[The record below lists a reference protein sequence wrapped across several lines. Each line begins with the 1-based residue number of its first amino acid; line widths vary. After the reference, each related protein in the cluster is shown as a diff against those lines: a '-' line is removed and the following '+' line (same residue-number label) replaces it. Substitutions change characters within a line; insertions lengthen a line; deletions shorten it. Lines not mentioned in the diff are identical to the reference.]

1 MTRLRFTFI
10 ALALLLL
17 LPLGLLVSRALV
29 SLANERELRHQI
41 VAERIFDEM
50 ERELTALVRR
60 EEERPFEH
68 YRSYYVLE
76 SSGTSIRSPLADP
89 SFEPFILD
97 YFLESPD
104 GTLTSP
110 RLDDGAHVTLALVQ
124 TLLASG
130 FEEGSRQ
137 PVAEQR
143 QQQVPGTTLA
153 LSKARQQDE
162 ASKENAASDSYLSEL
177 NRGAS
182 SRSDR
187 ASKLSQSVARNV
199 VPYSEEEEQEAYR
212 QELEM
217 DDLQARGASQVHTWQ
232 ALDVVLES
240 LVGQWLDERHLVLY
254 RSAIIDAATY
264 RQGLVVDADQLVE
277 WLAAQVLAGSE
288 LADRV
293 EVMLAPSE
301 ETAYN
306 NGGFRYRHQFAEPFG
321 SVASLITLSPLPE
334 AGGVS
339 FVYVLSALT
348 LLMGTAGLVGI
359 YRMVTVR
366 LAYAERRQNFVSA
379 VSHELKTPLTAIR
392 MYGEMLRD
400 GLVSKEEKRHQYYE
414 VITNESERLTRLVNN
429 VLELSKLER
438 RDRSSSPVA
447 GPLLPVLEEARDV
460 VTPHAAGEGFAI
472 ELDVAADLPDAIYD
486 RDALLQVLFNLIDNA
501 VKYSKSAQTR
511 EILLRARRKDDV
523 VEISVSDRGPG
534 VSEAHLKHVFEPF
547 YRAEAELTR
556 RSRGTGIGLALVRGL
571 IESMGGS
578 VRGENGADG
587 GFVVRLTLPLAAST

>member
-1 MTRLRFTFI
+1 MTRLRFTFV

-60 EEERPFEH
+60 EEDRPFEH
-68 YRSYYVLE
+68 YRSYYVSE
-76 SSGTSIRSPLADP
+76 SSGTPIRSPLADP
-89 SFEPFILD
+89 PDEPFILD

-104 GTLTSP
+104 GSLTSP
-110 RLDDGAHVTLALVQ
+110 RLDDGAQVTLALVQ

-130 FEEGSRQ
+130 FEKGSRQ
-137 PVAEQR
+137 PVAEQK
-143 QQQVPGTTLA
+143 QQQVPGTTLV
-153 LSKARQQDE
+153 LRKARRQDE
-162 ASKENAASDSYLSEL
+162 FAKENAASNSYLSEL
-177 NRGAS
+177 NRGAA

-187 ASKLSQSVARNV
+187 VSKLSQSVARNV
-199 VPYSEEEEQEAYR
+199 MPYSEGEEQEVYR

-217 DDLQARGASQVHTWQ
+217 DDANRAHTWE

-240 LVGQWLDERHLVLY
+240 LVGQRLDERHLVLY
-254 RSAIIDAATY
+254 RLAVIDGATY
-264 RQGLVVDADQLVE
+264 RQGLVVDADRLVQ
-277 WLAAQVLAGSE
+277 WLAAQVLAGGE
-288 LADRV
+288 LANRV

-301 ETAYN
+301 EPSYH

-321 SVASLITLSPLPE
+321 SFASLITLAPLPE

-348 LLMGTAGLVGI
+348 LFMGTAGLVGI

-366 LAYAERRQNFVSA
+366 LAFAERRQNFVSA

-400 GLVSKEEKRHQYYE
+400 GLVSNEEKRQQYYE

-438 RDRSSSPVA
+438 RDRSVSPVA
-447 GPLLPVLEEARDV
+447 GPLLPVLEEAREV
-460 VTPHAAGEGFAI
+460 VTPHAADEGFAI
-472 ELDVAADLPDAIYD
+472 GLDVAADLPEVIYD

-501 VKYSKSAQTR
+501 LKYSKSAQTR
-511 EILLRARRKDDV
+511 EILLRARQKDDV
-523 VEISVSDRGPG
+523 VEISVSDQGPG
-534 VSEAHLKHVFEPF
+534 VSEAHLKHIFEPF

>member
-1 MTRLRFTFI
+1 MTRLRVTFL

-60 EEERPFEH
+60 EEDRPFEH
-68 YRSYYVLE
+68 YRSYYVSE

-89 SFEPFILD
+89 PEEPFILD

-110 RLDDGAHVTLALVQ
+110 RLDDGAQVTLALVQ

-130 FEEGSRQ
+130 FGGRWRQ
-137 PVAEQR
+137 LGAEKR

-153 LSKARQQDE
+153 LSKTE
-162 ASKENAASDSYLSEL
+162 LSKENAASDSYLSEL
-177 NRGAS
+177 NRGAA
-182 SRSDR
+182 SRRDR

-199 VPYSEEEEQEAYR
+199 MPYSEGEDQEAYR
-212 QELEM
+212 RELEM
-217 DDLQARGASQVHTWQ
+217 DGLDGLSQLKNWE

-240 LVGQWLDERHLVLY
+240 LVGQRLDERHLVLY
-254 RSAIIDAATY
+254 RSAVIDAATY
-264 RQGLVVDADQLVE
+264 RQGFVVDANRLVQ
-277 WLAAQVLAGSE
+277 WLAMQVLAGSE
-288 LADRV
+288 LATRV
-293 EVMLAPSE
+293 EVMPAPSE
-301 ETAYN
+301 ETSYDNN

-321 SVASLITLSPLPE
+321 SFASLITLAPLPE

-339 FVYVLSALT
+339 FVYLLSALT

-392 MYGEMLRD
+392 MYAEMLRD
-400 GLVSKEEKRHQYYE
+400 GLVSDEEKRHQYYE

-447 GPLLPVLEEARDV
+447 GPLLPVLEEAREV

-472 ELDVAADLPDAIYD
+472 RLDVAADLPDAIYD

-501 VKYSKSAQTR
+501 VKYSKSAQMR
-511 EILLRARRKDDV
+511 EILLCASQKDDV

-556 RSRGTGIGLALVRGL
+556 RSQGTGIGLALVRGL

-587 GFVVRLTLPLAAST
+587 GFVVRLTLPVAAST

>member
-1 MTRLRFTFI
+1 MTRLRFTFL
-10 ALALLLL
+10 ALALMLL

-60 EEERPFEH
+60 EEDRPFEH
-68 YRSYYVLE
+68 YRSYYVSE

-89 SFEPFILD
+89 PDEPFILD

-104 GTLTSP
+104 GSLTSP
-110 RLDDGAHVTLALVQ
+110 RLDDGAQVTLALMQ
-124 TLLASG
+124 TLLVSG
-130 FEEGSRQ
+130 FGGGSRQ
-137 PVAEQR
+137 PVADQR
-143 QQQVPGTTLA
+143 QQQVPGTTLS
-153 LSKARQQDE
+153 LSKARRQDE
-162 ASKENAASDSYLSEL
+162 FSKENAASDSYLSEL
-177 NRGAS
+177 NRGAA

-187 ASKLSQSVARNV
+187 VSKLSRSVARNV
-199 VPYSEEEEQEAYR
+199 MPYSEGEEQEAYR

-217 DDLQARGASQVHTWQ
+217 DKMDGASQARTWE

-240 LVGQWLDERHLVLY
+240 LVGQRLDERHLALY
-254 RSAIIDAATY
+254 RSAVIDGATY
-264 RQGLVVDADQLVE
+264 RQGLVVDAGRLVQ

-288 LADRV
+288 LANRV

-301 ETAYN
+301 ETSYH

-321 SVASLITLSPLPE
+321 SLASLLTLAPLPE

-348 LLMGTAGLVGI
+348 LLMGIAGLVGI

-400 GLVSKEEKRHQYYE
+400 GLVSNEEKRQHYYE

-438 RDRSSSPVA
+438 RDRSLSPVA
-447 GPLLPVLEEARDV
+447 GPLLPVLEEAREV
-460 VTPHAAGEGFAI
+460 VTPHAADEGFAI
-472 ELDVAADLPDAIYD
+472 DLDVAADLPDAIYD

-511 EILLRARRKDDV
+511 EILLRARQKDDV
-523 VEISVSDRGPG
+523 VEISVSDQGPG
-534 VSEAHLKHVFEPF
+534 VSEAHLKHIFEPF

-587 GFVVRLTLPLAAST
+587 GFVVRLTLPVAAST

>member
-1 MTRLRFTFI
+1 MTRLRVTFL

-17 LPLGLLVSRALV
+17 LPLGLLVRRALV

-60 EEERPFEH
+60 EENRPFEH
-68 YRSYYVLE
+68 YRSYYLPE

-89 SFEPFILD
+89 PGEPFILD

-110 RLDDGAHVTLALVQ
+110 RLDDGAQATLALVQ

-130 FEEGSRQ
+130 FGGRSRR

-153 LSKARQQDE
+153 LSKARRQDE
-162 ASKENAASDSYLSEL
+162 FSKKNPVSDSYLSEL
-177 NRGAS
+177 NRGAA

-199 VPYSEEEEQEAYR
+199 MPYSEGEEQEVYR
-212 QELEM
+212 REL
-217 DDLQARGASQVHTWQ
+217 DDASQAHTWE

-240 LVGQWLDERHLVLY
+240 LVGQRLDERHLVLY
-254 RSAIIDAATY
+254 RSAVIDAATY
-264 RQGLVVDADQLVE
+264 RQGFVVDANRLVQS
-277 WLAAQVLAGSE
+277 LAAQVLAGSE
-288 LADRV
+288 LANRV
-293 EVMLAPSE
+293 EVMLAPGE
-301 ETAYN
+301 ETSDH

-321 SVASLITLSPLPE
+321 SLASLITLAPLPE

-339 FVYVLSALT
+339 FVYLLSALT
-348 LLMGTAGLVGI
+348 LLTGTAGLVGI

-400 GLVSKEEKRHQYYE
+400 GLVSNEEKRQQYYE

-438 RDRSSSPVA
+438 RDRSSNPVA
-447 GPLLPVLEEARDV
+447 DPLLPVLEEAREV
-460 VTPHAAGEGFAI
+460 VTLHAAGEGFAI
-472 ELDVAADLPDAIYD
+472 CLDVAADLPDAVYD

-511 EILLRARRKDDV
+511 EILLCARQKDDG

-534 VSEAHLKHVFEPF
+534 VSEAHLEHVFEPF

-556 RSRGTGIGLALVRGL
+556 GSQGTGIGLALVRGL

-587 GFVVRLTLPLAAST
+587 GFVVRLTLPLAAS

>member
-1 MTRLRFTFI
+1 MRRLRVTFL

-17 LPLGLLVSRALV
+17 LPLGLLVGRALV

-68 YRSYYVLE
+68 YRSYYVSE
-76 SSGTSIRSPLADP
+76 PSGASIRSPLADP
-89 SFEPFILD
+89 PDEPFVLD

-104 GTLTSP
+104 GTLTTP
-110 RLDDGAHVTLALVQ
+110 RLDDGAHKGFALVQ
-124 TLLASG
+124 SLLASG
-130 FEEGSRQ
+130 FGGGGRQ
-137 PVAEQR
+137 QQQ

-153 LSKARQQDE
+153 LSKAE
-162 ASKENAASDSYLSEL
+162 LSKENAASDSYLSEL
-177 NRGAS
+177 NELNRGAE

-187 ASKLSQSVARNV
+187 ASKISQSVARNV
-199 VPYSEEEEQEAYR
+199 MPYSEGEEQEPFR
-212 QELEM
+212 RELEINEKSR
-217 DDLQARGASQVHTWQ
+217 AAVWE

-240 LVGQWLDERHLVLY
+240 LVGRRLGERHLVLY
-254 RSAIIDAATY
+254 RSAVIDAATY
-264 RQGLVVDADQLVE
+264 RQGFVVDADRLIQ
-277 WLAAQVLAGSE
+277 WLAAAVLEGSE
-288 LADRV
+288 LATRV
-293 EVMLAPSE
+293 KVMPAPSE
-301 ETAYN
+301 EVSYDYN
-306 NGGFRYRHQFAEPFG
+306 NGGFRYRHQFAEPFDSLA
-321 SVASLITLSPLPE
+321 SVLTLAPLPE

-339 FVYVLSALT
+339 FVYLLSALT
-348 LLMGTAGLVGI
+348 LLTGTAGLVGL

-366 LAYAERRQNFVSA
+366 LAYAERRQSFVSA

-392 MYGEMLRD
+392 MYAEMLRD
-400 GLVSKEEKRHQYYE
+400 GLVSDEEKRHQYYE

-438 RDRSSSPVA
+438 HDRSLSVAA
-447 GPLLPVLEEARDV
+447 GPLLPILEEAREV
-460 VTPHAAGEGFAI
+460 VMPHAAGEGFAI
-472 ELDVAADLPDAIYD
+472 RLDVPADLPDAVYD

-511 EILLRARRKDDV
+511 EIVLRARRKDDV
-523 VEISVSDRGPG
+523 VEISVVDQGPG
-534 VSEAHLKHVFEPF
+534 VNEAHLKHVFEPF

-556 RSRGTGIGLALVRGL
+556 RSQGTGIGLALVRGL

-578 VRGENGADG
+578 VRGENGPDG
-587 GFVVRLTLPLAAST
+587 GFVVRLTLPLAASI